1 VSRIITFFNKLIGNN
16 MFNDLVTRHKEAV
29 WAVQRK
35 FNLSDY
41 ALLWVA
47 FAEGVVITLLFL
59 AIV

>member
-1 VSRIITFFNKLIGNN
+1 MNHLITI
-16 MFNDLVTRHKEAV
+16 HKEAI

>member
-1 VSRIITFFNKLIGNN
+1 
-16 MFNDLVTRHKEAV
+16 MFNDLVTRHKDAV